1 MYHCNSFDVTDKIFI
16 YLFVCYTN
24 QIAVVPEEGR

>member
-16 YLFVCYTN
+16 CLFVSYTN